1 MCRRCGTTNGADSCS
16 SLHDP
21 PRDTAH
27 IRDEA
32 VEIIRFVKRTQEH
45 GFSLEEINELL
56 HLYGGGPDD
65 CDAAR
70 RLAQKK
76 IAELDEKI
84 RDLQCMRASLTEFA
98 STCAL
103 PRADRHCPMLQTL
116 HIEWELRHLVIEDSQ
131 SAALAGMAGSPTL
144 LVDGHDPLAESNQI
158 PSVSCRLYRDAAG
171 AVDGAPTV
179 SALRRAFGMD

>member
-76 IAELDEKI
+76 IDELDEKI

-116 HIEWELRHLVIEDSQ
+116 HTDE
-131 SAALAGMAGSPTL
+131 GTP
-144 LVDGHDPLAESNQI
+144 
-158 PSVSCRLYRDAAG
+158 
-171 AVDGAPTV
+171 
-179 SALRRAFGMD
+179 

>member
-1 MCRRCGTTNGADSCS
+1 M
-16 SLHDP
+16 
-21 PRDTAH
+21 
-27 IRDEA
+27 RDEA

-116 HIEWELRHLVIEDSQ
+116 HTDE
-131 SAALAGMAGSPTL
+131 GTP
-144 LVDGHDPLAESNQI
+144 
-158 PSVSCRLYRDAAG
+158 
-171 AVDGAPTV
+171 
-179 SALRRAFGMD
+179 